1 MEKRIREVFR
11 LNEIKGFVYDEKNN
25 KCQFF
30 FKNKINGQ
38 EKLIKGKLVLFNKK
52 DNEILIEK
60 EI

>member
-1 MEKRIREVFR
+1 VEKRIREVFR

-25 KCQFF
+25 ECQFF